1 MSARIPKYLLLPFV
15 VILLALSTSTTLAN
29 HNLLSESS
37 DELAIYF
44 VFPSAAVTADN
55 NIPKVFT
62 SSSYSSISTNDWV
75 NSILAVPPPLRQ
87 SMRVMETSTA
97 GSKCHGAA

>member
-55 NIPKVFT
+55 NIPRC
-62 SSSYSSISTNDWV
+62 SP
-75 NSILAVPPPLRQ
+75 AVVTAVSARMTGLTVSWQSPPPLRQ